1 MSKAT
6 ITLNLTREEAL
17 QLAKFLPDKHTLS
30 YEEDECLIAIRE
42 ALCEVLDVKPWDV

>member
-17 QLAKFLPDKHTLS
+17 QLAKFLPDENTLS

-42 ALCEVLDVKPWDV
+42 ALCEVLDVKP